1 MRGEAGDVEVPLAL
15 GVEGEV
21 GGSVEGLVFACRFG
35 ATEVL
40 AAWRGSGG
48 AFVGGDDFDGFGGGG
63 FEFFPGGGSA
73 DEDALGGVSRGLKG
87 RERGRGRRADY
98 LSILDRDL
106 LWLRLGL
113 WFGGFVVFGGEHF
126 GGDLTEVMRLT

>member
-73 DEDALGGVSRGLKG
+73 DEDA
-87 RERGRGRRADY
+87 DY